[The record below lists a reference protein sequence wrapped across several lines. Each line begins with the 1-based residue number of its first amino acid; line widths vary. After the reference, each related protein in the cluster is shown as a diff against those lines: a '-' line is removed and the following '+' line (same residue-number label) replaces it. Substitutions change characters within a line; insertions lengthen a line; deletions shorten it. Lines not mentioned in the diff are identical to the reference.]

1 MNRSAINAPT
11 LVDSTQDNTM
21 NASAAIMPLHTHWD
35 SRQLADAV
43 PLRLSQLVDFSART
57 LRACD
62 RASANAGCLQVI
74 RGSTTYLPAPA
85 LTLFRTR

>member
-1 MNRSAINAPT
+1 M
-11 LVDSTQDNTM
+11 DNTM
-21 NASAAIMPLHTHWD
+21 KTPFANITAAVMPLHTHWD

-43 PLRLSQLVDFSART
+43 PLRLSQLLDFSDAT

-62 RASANAGCLQVI
+62 RASANAAALNGT
-74 RGSTTYLPAPA
+74 RRSTSFLPVAPA

>member
-1 MNRSAINAPT
+1 M
-11 LVDSTQDNTM
+11 DNTM
-21 NASAAIMPLHTHWD
+21 KTPFANITAAVMPLHTHWD

-43 PLRLSQLVDFSART
+43 PLRLSQLLDFSEDT

-62 RASANAGCLQVI
+62 RASANAAALHRSQ
-74 RGSTTYLPAPA
+74 RSATFLPAPA